1 MPPLVG
7 FLAADFV
14 LNGFRF
20 SPGED
25 LELIADLGVYLLLF
39 GIGLKLDLRSLLRPQ
54 IWGTASLHM
63 LISIAVLGTGLLG
76 LGAVGLEAFAGVN
89 LQVAF
94 ALSFSSTEF
103 AVKVLEKK
111 GESQALH
118 GRIAIGI
125 LIV

>member
-1 MPPLVG
+1 
-7 FLAADFV
+7 
-14 LNGFRF
+14 
-20 SPGED
+20 
-25 LELIADLGVYLLLF
+25 
-39 GIGLKLDLRSLLRPQ
+39 
-54 IWGTASLHM
+54 M
-63 LISIAVLGTGLLG
+63 LISIAVLGTGPLG

-89 LQVAF
+89 LQLALLVAF

-103 AVKVLEKK
+103 AVKVLEKR